1 MRLLL
6 LRWIRAWGKVKIF
19 SLMLCTG
26 ILKSMGP
33 MLAEIDLSQLF
44 LVCGEYYWNTW
55 LCARIFHIIDAKCA
69 TFMTLLLFVTNRLS
83 YTQKES
89 HLVRDGLETQT
100 LKWETHSDS
109 SEIISWHGRECS
121 NGISLPQWP
130 IRLWIYF
137 QMVSEH
143 LSSCQ
148 HIKPVPEPVD
158 VNMSLSIHSSQF
170 WSYPWKVETS

>member
-1 MRLLL
+1 
-6 LRWIRAWGKVKIF
+6 
-19 SLMLCTG
+19 
-26 ILKSMGP
+26 
-33 MLAEIDLSQLF
+33 
-44 LVCGEYYWNTW
+44 
-55 LCARIFHIIDAKCA
+55 
-69 TFMTLLLFVTNRLS
+69 MTLLLFVTNQLS

-109 SEIISWHGRECS
+109 SEIISWHGREWS
-121 NGISLPQWP
+121 SGISLPQWP

-148 HIKPVPEPVD
+148 HIKPVPEPID
-158 VNMSLSIHSSQF
+158 VNMSLSILSTQL
-170 WSYPWKVETS
+170 WSYPWKVQTSKCIWKGFFMCGAASLLIPCLLVLCHGDPSRNIHLIIRGLNIKIFGIHWNLGSAHPELLKFLPEFMTQS